1 MARRPRTFTKEVE
14 IEIDLSDV
22 IEFINHYASDEELK
36 EIAEEVDT
44 IHQKVIGPVLF
55 EDRGLEGGLVREEKL
70 ELLSAAYRKFSLA
83 ELEQRL
89 GTKFDLL

>member
-1 MARRPRTFTKEVE
+1 MARRLGTFTKTVE
-14 IEIDLSDV
+14 IDIDRYDV
-22 IEFINHYASDEELK
+22 IEFINHYASDEDRK
-36 EIAEEVDT
+36 EIAEEVDK
-44 IHQKVIGPVLF
+44 IRQKVISPVLF